1 MAGERKPRA
10 GKKLSVYFS
19 GAQLDELETRG
30 LTPAEI
36 VRRGFAYQKPIE
48 LPVDLQGAM
57 EYVGLLAQALASGG
71 KVSYP
76 DRPEQPS

>member
-1 MAGERKPRA
+1 MAGERKSRPGR
-10 GKKLSVYFS
+10 KVSVYFS
-19 GAQLDELETRG
+19 GDQLTELEARG

-36 VRRGFAYQKPIE
+36 VRRGFSYQKPVE

-71 KVSYP
+71 RVSYP
-76 DRPEQPS
+76 DRPEQPG